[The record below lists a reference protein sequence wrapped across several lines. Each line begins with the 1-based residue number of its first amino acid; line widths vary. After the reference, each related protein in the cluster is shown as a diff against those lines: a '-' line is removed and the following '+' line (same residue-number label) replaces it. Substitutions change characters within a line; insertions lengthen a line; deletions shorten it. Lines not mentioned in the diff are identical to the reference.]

1 MARREFRAG
10 LSLIKTFCSEQARYN
25 EPCLFSLE
33 MVTMSLARRSFLLSS
48 LALAVGLT
56 GCGFHLRGR
65 VTLPI
70 ETMFVNLPVNNQM
83 AAEIRRMLKGGTNIT
98 LVDTAEE
105 ADAILELVSSGRN
118 REVVSLNMRG
128 EAREYELT
136 LQLTFRL
143 INQDGAEFLPPT
155 TFTGSRDMTYNE
167 EDYLSRD
174 AEEAMLYREIQQ
186 DLITQLLN
194 RLATIK
200 PISDEY

>member
-1 MARREFRAG
+1 
-10 LSLIKTFCSEQARYN
+10 
-25 EPCLFSLE
+25 
-33 MVTMSLARRSFLLSS
+33 
-48 LALAVGLT
+48 
-56 GCGFHLRGR
+56 
-65 VTLPI
+65 
-70 ETMFVNLPVNNQM
+70 M

-174 AEEAMLYREIQQ
+174 A
-186 DLITQLLN
+186 
-194 RLATIK
+194 
-200 PISDEY
+200 

>member
-1 MARREFRAG
+1 
-10 LSLIKTFCSEQARYN
+10 
-25 EPCLFSLE
+25 

-65 VTLPI
+65 VTLPV

-155 TFTGSRDMTYNE
+155 TFTACRDMTYNE